1 MSPELAGKEY
11 KFVVEFDDPELKQYR
26 FVRYG
31 FSFIWYNDQ
40 ETGAVITD
48 EQIEMR
54 ATESVRYTAYLKRDK
69 GQYKA
74 GKTKTGFRKIAL
86 AEDVLAVDIISSF
99 DDVEITST
107 IRKIKKLGYRMCNTL
122 ELDRSFRPNP
132 IEFDLMRNLN

>member
-1 MSPELAGKEY
+1 MSHELAGKEY
-11 KFVVEFDDPELKQYR
+11 KFVVEFDDPELEQYR

-69 GQYKA
+69 GNIERVKQKLDS
-74 GKTKTGFRKIAL
+74 GKLR
-86 AEDVLAVDIISSF
+86 
-99 DDVEITST
+99 
-107 IRKIKKLGYRMCNTL
+107 
-122 ELDRSFRPNP
+122 
-132 IEFDLMRNLN
+132 